1 MAVERGVK
9 EELTQLDRQV
19 ASVATRISEA
29 RQERRALLANITTCT
44 SEEAYPCCPTVAHL
58 FCFSNL

>member
-1 MAVERGVK
+1 MERGVK
-9 EELTQLDRQV
+9 EKLAQLNHQV
-19 ASVATRISEA
+19 ASVATKILEA